1 MNWLLLAVV
10 AFLFL
15 AAWDGHRKGFIK
27 KSVGIVSMI
36 LTLAVTSIATPYI
49 AKFLQEQTALDSV
62 LQKGIASSE
71 IDVFETLEA
80 IGLGEV
86 IGDYL
91 ADMILQVAAFQ
102 ITLMLVGVLVHGIAF
117 SLGIAARLPVLHG
130 INKMAGLALGLVEG
144 VLVVWVLFLAIT
156 AFSTTTLGGEL
167 LVMISDSS
175 LLSWIYRK
183 NFLFLFLKKI

>member
-36 LTLAVTSIATPYI
+36 LTLTVTSIATPYI

-130 INKMAGLALGLVEG
+130 INKMVGLALGLVEG

-156 AFSTTTLGGEL
+156 VFSTTTLGGEL

-175 LLSWIYRK
+175 FLSWIYRK